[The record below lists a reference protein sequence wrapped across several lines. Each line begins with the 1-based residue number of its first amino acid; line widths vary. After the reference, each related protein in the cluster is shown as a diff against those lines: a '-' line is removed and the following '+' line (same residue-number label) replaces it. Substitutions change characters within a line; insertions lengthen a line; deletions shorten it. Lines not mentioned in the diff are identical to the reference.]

1 MAYFGRNPNSSDK
14 GRPIKQDSHKGGGLP
29 TVGKVKQI
37 INQYQDSSEDKVFYE
52 LEAAEVI
59 DVLDTEEKLPK
70 DSEGFV
76 MWPLMGC
83 IRARKIES
91 ETDKP
96 IAANLRVYYPLHPL
110 SRQLPLKGEY
120 VIVMEYLG
128 VNYFTNVI
136 NFLASVSANVSP
148 GKSGTRPES
157 VEEEDFVYD
166 YFELSEQFG
175 FDPKIRRL
183 FPYEG
188 DHTLEGRFGNSI
200 RFGSNI
206 VPDAHEDPEEKQD
219 SPNILMRVG
228 QLSDA
233 EDFGKIE
240 EKNQVENT
248 TPPNNYRP
256 VKEDINA
263 DGSSI
268 WMTTDQS
275 VNLNIDNT
283 NASSH
288 IYMTADHQD
297 DQPKKGG
304 KQITINSDRI
314 TFNTKK
320 GKILGFSHDGIGFS
334 TQKSFTV
341 DADNG
346 MQMNTGGET
355 VMNMIPGGISLITPG
370 NSRLDLGSGGGG
382 DSDVVHLSSECP
394 AYLRLDDKAHLESCK
409 GANVHLDDCAGLY
422 TDNGSYIKIGGSED
436 EAVIYVVGRDD
447 VKEQHLV
454 FGEKLTEILEEMLAS
469 QEALIDAVGTMGGI
483 PSGAGPTGLIN
494 QGAPYNGIVEIF
506 KGTSVEPIR
515 KKICQILT
523 KV

>member
-1 MAYFGRNPNSSDK
+1 MAYFGRNPNRSYT
-14 GRPIKQDSHKGGGLP
+14 GRGKKQLDSGGGLP
-29 TVGKVKQI
+29 TIGKVKQV
-37 INQYQDSSEDKVFYE
+37 INQYQDSAEDNVFYE

-59 DVLDTEEKLPK
+59 AVIDKEEKVPK
-70 DSEGFV
+70 DSEGNII
-76 MWPLMGC
+76 WPLMGC
-83 IRARKIES
+83 IKARKIES

-96 IAANLRVYYPLHPL
+96 INSNLRLYYPLHPL
-110 SRQLPLKGEY
+110 ERQLPIRGEY
-120 VIVMEYLG
+120 VIVMEYMG

-136 NFLASVSANVSP
+136 NFLVSVNANVAP
-148 GKSGTRPES
+148 GKSGARPEEI
-157 VEEEDFVYD
+157 VEEDYIYD
-166 YFELSEQFG
+166 HFELETETG
-175 FDPKIRRL
+175 FDPKIKKL
-183 FPYEG
+183 WPYEG
-188 DHTLEGRFGNSI
+188 DYTLEGRWGHSI

-206 VPDAHEDPEEKQD
+206 VKGSHEDDTETQD
-219 SPNILMRVG
+219 SPNILIRAG
-228 QLSDA
+228 QMNDA
-233 EDFGKIE
+233 LDFGKTVDE
-240 EKNQVENT
+240 
-248 TPPNNYRP
+248 TPYKPI
-256 VKEDINA
+256 KEDINA

-275 VNLNIDNT
+275 VNLNIENT

-288 IYMTADHQD
+288 IYMTSDHQD

-304 KQITINSDRI
+304 RQITINSDRI
-314 TFNTKK
+314 TFNSKK

-382 DSDVVHLSSECP
+382 DSDVIYLSSECP
-394 AYLRLDDKAHLESCK
+394 SYLRLDDKAHLQSCK

-422 TDNGSYIKIGGSED
+422 THNESYLKIGGSKD
-436 EAVIYVVGRDD
+436 EAVIYIVGRDD

-454 FGEKLTEILEEMLAS
+454 FGEILTDILDEMLAA
-469 QEALIDAVGTMGGI
+469 QEALIDAVGTMGAI

-494 QGAPYNGIVEIF
+494 LGAPYNAIVDLW
-506 KGTSVEPIR
+506 KATSIEPIR
-515 KKICQILT
+515 AKICNILT
-523 KV
+523 KA